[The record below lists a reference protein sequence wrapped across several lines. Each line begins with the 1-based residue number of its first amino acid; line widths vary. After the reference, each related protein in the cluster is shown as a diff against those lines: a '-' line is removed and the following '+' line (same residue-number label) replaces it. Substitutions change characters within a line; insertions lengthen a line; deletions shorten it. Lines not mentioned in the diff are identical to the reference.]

1 MDVVRPG
8 CWTFEER
15 EIKVWGLLK
24 FGLLAL
30 PEESMNVGDVLKQ
43 GKARCVDVWCGVVWR
58 EVVVVV
64 VWRWWWRLGASRG
77 EDLGDSETGES
88 RRHCLSGSNQR
99 AGVWL
104 TGCTLS
110 RTGEEV

>member
-1 MDVVRPG
+1 MLVTSSSKAR
-8 CWTFEER
+8 R
-15 EIKVWGLLK
+15 
-24 FGLLAL
+24 
-30 PEESMNVGDVLKQ
+30 DVLL
-43 GKARCVDVWCGVVWR
+43 CGVVWCGG
-58 EVVVVV
+58 
-64 VWRWWWRLGASRG
+64 WLLSRWFSGGGDWERVEGRN
-77 EDLGDSETGES
+77 LGDNETGES